1 MDPSSQKTDL
11 ARYMKNQDSISPG
24 EQEMLWNA
32 HVLVAGAGGLGGFLI
47 EMLARV
53 GIGRL
58 TIVDGD
64 RFEPSNLN
72 RQLLALEGTMGRSK
86 AEVAG
91 ERVRSI
97 NGKIS
102 CSMVPEFLTEEGFVA
117 HSDGVHLV
125 ADALGGL
132 AAHLALLHACRKTG
146 LPLVTGSV
154 AGWTGIAATVLAG
167 SPGPELLWQGT
178 DRDDAEK
185 VLGSLAPVAALVAS
199 VQCTEI
205 IRFLTGK
212 RPALGGRLQVAD
224 LQSMAF
230 DVLEL

>member
-1 MDPSSQKTDL
+1 MDTSPRNTDL
-11 ARYMKNQDSISPG
+11 SRYMKNQDSISPR
-24 EQEMLWNA
+24 EQEMLWDA

-91 ERVRSI
+91 ERIRAI
-97 NGKIS
+97 NGKIR
-102 CSMVPEFLTEEGFVA
+102 CDIVPEFLTEETFVV

-125 ADALGGL
+125 ADTLGGL

-146 LPLVTGSV
+146 IPLVTGSV
-154 AGWTGIAATVLAG
+154 AGWTGIAATVLG
-167 SPGPELLWQGT
+167 GRSGPELLWQGT
-178 DRDDAEK
+178 DKDDAEK
-185 VLGSLAPVAALVAS
+185 VLGSLAPVAGLVAS

-212 RPALGGRLQVAD
+212 KPALNGRLLVAD
-224 LQSMAF
+224 VQSMVF

>member
-1 MDPSSQKTDL
+1 MNTSFQDTDVS
-11 ARYMKNQDSISPG
+11 RYMKNQESITLE
-24 EQEMLWNA
+24 EQEMLWDA

-47 EMLARV
+47 EMLARA

-64 RFEPSNLN
+64 CFELSNLN
-72 RQLLALEGTMGRSK
+72 RQILALETTLGRSK
-86 AEVAG
+86 AEIAG
-91 ERVRSI
+91 ERVRAI
-97 NGKIS
+97 NNRIQ
-102 CSMVPEFLTEEGFVA
+102 CSLVPEFLSEETFSA
-117 HSDGVHLV
+117 HCTGVHLV

-132 AAHLALLHACRKTG
+132 ASHLALFHVCRQTG

-154 AGWTGIAATVLAG
+154 AGWTGIAATVLPG
-167 SPGPELLWQGT
+167 SPGPGLLWQGQ
-178 DRDDAEK
+178 DGEDAEK

-205 IRFLTGK
+205 MRFLTGK
-212 RPALGGRLQVAD
+212 QSALAGRLLVAD
-224 LQSMAF
+224 LASMVF